1 MNNGFLLLALFSVV
15 IASFSQVMLKLGA
28 GKTYNSKIR
37 EYLNIYVISG
47 YGMLFVSMIIT
58 VVAYSRL
65 SYLSVPVV
73 EAGNICDPFCIWSVR
88 MELSIQQIFVSVYLL
103 AQIYPLSAATYL

>member
-1 MNNGFLLLALFSVV
+1 MNKFLLLALLSVT

-37 EYLNIYVISG
+37 EYLNFYVITG
-47 YGMLFVSMIIT
+47 YGMLFVSMVLTI
-58 VVAYSRL
+58 VVYSRL

-73 EAGNICDPFCIWSVR
+73 EAVGYVLVPVLSYFIFKEKLSKRKVIGILCI
-88 MELSIQQIFVSVYLL
+88 LL
-103 AQIYPLSAATYL
+103 GIVIYYT

>member
-1 MNNGFLLLALFSVV
+1 MNNGFLLLALLSVV

-37 EYLNIYVISG
+37 EYLNVYVITG
-47 YGMLFVSMIIT
+47 YGMLFVSMVIT
-58 VVAYSRL
+58 IVAYSHL

-73 EAGNICDPFCIWSVR
+73 EAVGYVLVPV
-88 MELSIQQIFVSVYLL
+88 LSYFIFKEKLTKRKILGILFILTGIVIYYL
-103 AQIYPLSAATYL
+103 

>member
-1 MNNGFLLLALFSVV
+1 MNNGFLLLALLSVV

-37 EYLNIYVISG
+37 EYLNVYVITG
-47 YGMLFVSMIIT
+47 YGMLFVSMVITII
-58 VVAYSRL
+58 AYSHL

-73 EAGNICDPFCIWSVR
+73 EAVGYVLVPV
-88 MELSIQQIFVSVYLL
+88 LSYFIFREKLTKRKILGILFILTGIVIYYL
-103 AQIYPLSAATYL
+103 

>member
-1 MNNGFLLLALFSVV
+1 MNSGFLLLALLSVV

-37 EYLNIYVISG
+37 EYLNVYVITG
-47 YGMLFVSMIIT
+47 YGMLFVSMVITII
-58 VVAYSRL
+58 AYSHL

-73 EAGNICDPFCIWSVR
+73 EAVGYVLVPV
-88 MELSIQQIFVSVYLL
+88 LSYFIFKEKLTKKKILGILFILTGIVIYYL
-103 AQIYPLSAATYL
+103 

>member
-1 MNNGFLLLALFSVV
+1 MNNGFLLLALLSVV

-37 EYLNIYVISG
+37 EYLNVYVITG
-47 YGMLFVSMIIT
+47 YGMLFVSMVIT
-58 VVAYSRL
+58 IVAYSHL

-73 EAGNICDPFCIWSVR
+73 EAVGYVLVPV
-88 MELSIQQIFVSVYLL
+88 LSYFIFKEKLTKRKMLGILFILAGIVIYYL
-103 AQIYPLSAATYL
+103 

>member
-1 MNNGFLLLALFSVV
+1 MNNVFLLLALFSVV

-28 GKTYNSKIR
+28 GKTYGSKIR

-58 VVAYSRL
+58 IVAYSHL

-73 EAGNICDPFCIWSVR
+73 EAVGYVLVPV
-88 MELSIQQIFVSVYLL
+88 LSFFIFKEKLTRRRILGILFILAGIVIYYL
-103 AQIYPLSAATYL
+103 

>member
-1 MNNGFLLLALFSVV
+1 MNKFLLLALLSVT

-37 EYLNIYVISG
+37 EYLNFYVITG
-47 YGMLFVSMIIT
+47 YGMLFISMVLTI
-58 VVAYSRL
+58 VVYSRL

-73 EAGNICDPFCIWSVR
+73 EAVGYVLVPVLSYFIFKERLSKRKIIGILCI
-88 MELSIQQIFVSVYLL
+88 LL
-103 AQIYPLSAATYL
+103 GIMIYYT

>member
-1 MNNGFLLLALFSVV
+1 MNKGFLLLALLSVG

-37 EYLNIYVISG
+37 EYLNIYVITG
-47 YGMLFVSMIIT
+47 YGMLFVSMVITII
-58 VVAYSRL
+58 AYSHL

-73 EAGNICDPFCIWSVR
+73 EAVGYVLVPV
-88 MELSIQQIFVSVYLL
+88 LSYFIFKEKLTKRKILGILFILAGIVIYYL
-103 AQIYPLSAATYL
+103 